1 MDLGGG
7 LGPPSSIFY
16 FYFFFYVLYISFLGG
31 PPFKT
36 LGPHSPP
43 IRLASLTQLA
53 TIQSKNLTKTIKT
66 FAMVIVF

>member
-7 LGPPSSIFY
+7 LGPPSSILFI
-16 FYFFFYVLYISFLGG
+16 FYVLYISFLGG

-36 LGPHSPP
+36 LGPPSPP

-53 TIQSKNLTKTIKT
+53 TIQPKNLTKTIKT